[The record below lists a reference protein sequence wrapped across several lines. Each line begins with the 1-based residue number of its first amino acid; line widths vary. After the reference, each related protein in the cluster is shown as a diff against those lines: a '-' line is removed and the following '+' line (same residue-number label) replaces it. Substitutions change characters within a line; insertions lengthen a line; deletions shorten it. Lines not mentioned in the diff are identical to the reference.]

1 MKKTLLSMA
10 VGSAVA
16 VSLPS
21 ANAAMYINELG
32 TGETLLYPF
41 YTAENGNNTMIH
53 VVNSTLDY
61 KAVKVRV
68 LEAQNSQE
76 VLDFNLY
83 LSPEDHFSFVIGEAP
98 ANEVGQGEGAYLE
111 GGAKLSTNDKSCT
124 SPAIPDSGALFRNI
138 KFKTDDNNGVER
150 NQVGYIEVIEMGQLD
165 PNAAPKIDEAGIANG
180 TAINA
185 AASIKHGADGVPA
198 DCGIVNRA
206 WSSDGVWEAEGK
218 TGNLVGQSEM
228 LADWSGGGLFGYAT
242 VINVAQGVSFG
253 YDAIAIA
260 DHVADGN
267 AGYAMHY
274 KPGDIRPNFQDKAL
288 DTAAIVSI
296 DGQAVTLDFKGDYPD
311 TGIERLQAL
320 NATMMAAEIYNDFV
334 TDEDLSATTDWLL
347 TFPTKTYHVSGVDE
361 PIQPFSQTWVGNS
374 ACEPSSLYTVDR
386 EESAPPPPPAPD
398 SSGPDFSPAPP
409 TPPSPGPANNDVPLC
424 YEATIV
430 QFASESAAVTSQVAV
445 GVNAFLESE
454 NGWATLSFAPGA
466 IESTLGKCDIDGDP
480 STDVEA
486 KDPCT
491 RTIDAGDG
499 QLIGLPVVG
508 FAVQKYVNGPDF
520 HPSGVLAN
528 YAIAT
533 AHKRCRLGTG
543 TAVSEC

>member
-1 MKKTLLSMA
+1 MKRTLLSIA
-10 VGSAVA
+10 VGSAAA

-21 ANAAMYINELG
+21 ANAAMYISELG

-61 KAVKVRV
+61 KAVKVRL

-98 ANEVGQGEGAYLE
+98 EGVEGEYPV
-111 GGAKLSTNDKSCT
+111 GGAKLITKDKSCT
-124 SPAIPDSGALFRNI
+124 SPVIPEDGKPFRTFLFAE
-138 KFKTDDNNGVER
+138 DGSPVER
-150 NQVGYIEVIEMGQLD
+150 TQVGYIEVIEMGQLD

-180 TAINA
+180 TAMNA

-198 DCGIVNRA
+198 DCGIVNKA
-206 WSSDGVWEAEGK
+206 WSSDGVWTTEGK
-218 TGNLVGQSEM
+218 TGNLVGESEF

-260 DHVADGN
+260 DHVDAGN

-274 KPGDIRPNFQDKAL
+274 EPGDIRPNFTDKAL

-296 DGQAVTLDFKGDYPD
+296 DGRSVTLDFEGDYPES
-311 TGIERLQAL
+311 GVERLQAL
-320 NATMMAAEIYNDFV
+320 NATMMTAEVYNDFV
-334 TDEDLSATTDWLL
+334 TDADLAATTDWLL
-347 TFPTKTYHVSGVDE
+347 TFPTKTYHVSGREE
-361 PIQPFSQTWVGNS
+361 PIQPFSQIWTGNS
-374 ACEPSSLYTVDR
+374 ACEPAALYTVDR

-409 TPPSPGPANNDVPLC
+409 KPPGPAPANNDVPLC

-430 QFASESAAVTSQVAV
+430 QFATESAAVTSQVAV
-445 GVNAFLESE
+445 GVNALLESE
-454 NGWATLSFAPGA
+454 DGWATLSFAPSA
-466 IESTLGKCDIDGDP
+466 IESTLGKCDIDGD
-480 STDVEA
+480 SQTDIAA

-508 FAVQKYVNGPDF
+508 FAVQKYVNGETVGT
-520 HPSGVLAN
+520 GVLAN

-543 TAVSEC
+543 SAATEC